1 MYLIQYEKYHNHLVI
16 NGQFEHFTYLSLKH
30 LPQVCLGHGN
40 WDIDDRQIS
49 QGSFNNEM
57 YMYLIVSQL
66 N

>member
-1 MYLIQYEKYHNHLVI
+1 MYLNQYEKNQNHLVI
-16 NGQFEHFTYLSLKH
+16 KSEYFIYLSLKH

-49 QGSFNNEM
+49 QGSYNNEM
-57 YMYLIVSQL
+57 YMYCIWLYH